1 MRRRSRGGSG
11 QRSTSACPTASRIVS
26 HPGSAV
32 DFHIGT
38 RYGRSLGEARV
49 QGRDVRGGLR
59 GRAGGHR
66 AGTTASLDVSG
77 GDGGEELALS
87 PPKEGGAVIFSGSR
101 HDRPRPCPGRRP
113 RKIPAR
119 GSRTLGPTVGTTQ
132 GTTPRE
138 AAPTSSG
145 LFHEKALKQLC
156 LVQRQN
162 APSDSLKGPDLDSA
176 LRI

>member
-1 MRRRSRGGSG
+1 M
-11 QRSTSACPTASRIVS
+11 ASRIVLYA
-26 HPGSAV
+26 GSAV
-32 DFHIGT
+32 DYDIGT
-38 RYGRSLGEARV
+38 RYGRSLGGARAHE
-49 QGRDVRGGLR
+49 GRDVRGGLR

-77 GDGGEELALS
+77 GDGGEELAPS

-162 APSDSLKGPDLDSA
+162 ASSDSLKGPDLDSA